1 MSLPVDGV
9 SQPLKP
15 TGRWLESSNAQGFFG
30 GVGGGFGSAY
40 DEALCFLDVFAVVET
55 SSLTA
60 TLCLI

>member
-9 SQPLKP
+9 FAASQAYWKMARELKR
-15 TGRWLESSNAQGFFG
+15 TRFFFFG
-30 GVGGGFGSAY
+30 GGVGSAY

>member
-9 SQPLKP
+9 FAASQAYWKMARELKR
-15 TGRWLESSNAQGFFG
+15 TRFFG
-30 GVGGGFGSAY
+30 GGREVGSAY

>member
-9 SQPLKP
+9 FAASQAYWKMARKLKR
-15 TGRWLESSNAQGFFG
+15 TRFFFW
-30 GVGGGFGSAY
+30 GGGGSAY

>member
-9 SQPLKP
+9 FAASQAYWKMARELKR
-15 TGRWLESSNAQGFFG
+15 TRFFFWG
-30 GVGGGFGSAY
+30 GAY

>member
-9 SQPLKP
+9 FAASQAYWKMARKLKR
-15 TGRWLESSNAQGFFG
+15 TRFFFG
-30 GVGGGFGSAY
+30 GGVGSAY

>member
-30 GVGGGFGSAY
+30 GVGSAY